1 MFLGVFLQDS
11 GQLSALSA
19 HALAELVKATD
30 QFTIRRGE
38 ILFRQGMLAD
48 ALYIIGSGKLE
59 ITTRTPGD
67 ATAAVSA
74 IGPGEV
80 VGEFALLDDGLRSAN
95 VTAMVNSKGL
105 RIPRER
111 FLALLAEGK
120 PWTLELIDTLR
131 CLVASRTRVTLERI
145 AADER
150 YDVSSLRVPAQLR
163 ETGMVGDAA
172 GLFAALG
179 RLAELGTEGAAKLTN
194 LGTCLTI
201 PRGTMSTEAASETRA
216 LTIVLRG
223 ALRSVL
229 PRREG
234 REQIMVHGPGEM
246 TGLVGLFD
254 KSQQSLELE
263 AAEDTVALQLPQAMF
278 DAMRRSPEPYA
289 LALFAAVGRQLVRDQ
304 RRANRHLGRAV
315 SLEQFNQHCGRN
327 AV

>member
-1 MFLGVFLQDS
+1 LGNFLQDS
-11 GQLSALSA
+11 EQLSALSA
-19 HALAELVKATD
+19 HARAELAKATD
-30 QFTIRRGE
+30 QFSIRCGE
-38 ILFRQGMLAD
+38 TLFRQGMSAD
-48 ALYIIGSGKLE
+48 ALYIIGNGKLE

-67 ATAAVSA
+67 TTAAVSA

-95 VTAMVNSKGL
+95 VTAMADSEGL
-105 RIPRER
+105 RIPRAR
-111 FLALLAEGK
+111 FLALLADGK
-120 PWTLELIDTLR
+120 PWTLELIDALR
-131 CLVASRTRVTLERI
+131 CLVAIRTRVTLERI
-145 AADER
+145 ATAER
-150 YDVSSLRVPAQLR
+150 YDVSSLRVPAYLR

-179 RLAELGTEGAAKLTN
+179 RLAELGTDGAAKLTAR
-194 LGTCLTI
+194 GTCLTI
-201 PRGTMSTEAASETRA
+201 PRGTLFTAAESETRA

-254 KSQQSLELE
+254 TSQQNLVLES
-263 AAEDTVALQLPQAMF
+263 AEDTLALQLPRAIF
-278 DAMRRSPEPYA
+278 EDMRRSPEPYA

-315 SLEQFNQHCGRN
+315 SLEQFNQHCRKS
-327 AV
+327 AA